1 MLSRLAVPHPETG
14 TISNPVDRCHAVS
27 DLRALARRRLPRAVF
42 DFIDG
47 AAEDEVSLRNSSAG
61 FGHYD
66 LVPRML
72 AGLESVDTGTE
83 VMGRKIDLPLIIS
96 PTGIVKLFRREGE
109 GALAAAARRAGS
121 IYTLSTGAATSIEDA
136 AAAAGP
142 AGAMWFQIYVWRDRS
157 LTGEYIRRCREAG
170 YKALCL
176 TVDVPVLGKRER
188 DFRNHFGLPLKISPQ
203 LVFDVLSHPAWFWRD
218 YLTAPRIT
226 LPNIEGS
233 NVDNDLTMMSKFI
246 DSQFDPSVS
255 WQDAAWMLEEWDGPF
270 AVKGILC
277 AEDAR
282 RAVDLGFSTIIVS
295 NHGGRQL
302 DQAPG
307 PIDVLPEI
315 VEAVDG
321 RAEVILD
328 GGVRRGTDILKAVAL
343 GAKACMTGR
352 PFLYGLAAAGPAGA
366 DRVFE
371 ILGDEIRRNMTLVGV
386 GNLAELGPQHLRQR
400 K

>member
-1 MLSRLAVPHPETG
+1 M
-14 TISNPVDRCHAVS
+14 
-27 DLRALARRRLPRAVF
+27 RRLPRAIF
-42 DFIDG
+42 DFADG
-47 AAEDEVSLRNSSAG
+47 AAEDEISLRHNSSG
-61 FGHYD
+61 FGRYD

-72 AGLESVDTGTE
+72 AGLDSVDIGTE
-83 VMGRKIDLPLIIS
+83 VMGRRIDLPLIVS
-96 PTGIVKLFRREGE
+96 PTGIVALFRREGE
-109 GALAAAARRAGS
+109 GALAAAAARAGS
-121 IYTLSTGAATSIEDA
+121 IYTLSTGASTSIEDA

-142 AGAMWFQIYVWRDRS
+142 DGTMWFQIYVWRDRS
-157 LTGEYIRRCREAG
+157 LTGEYISRCREAG

-188 DFRNHFGLPLKISPQ
+188 DFRNQFGLPLKVSPQ
-203 LVFDVLSHPAWFWRD
+203 LVFDVLRHPAWFWRD
-218 YLTAPRIT
+218 YLTAPKVSI
-226 LPNIEGS
+226 PNIENS
-233 NVDNDLTMMSKFI
+233 AVSNDLTTMSKFI

-255 WQDAAWMLEEWDGPF
+255 WDDAAWMIEEWGGPF
-270 AVKGILC
+270 AIKGVLC

-282 RAVDLGFSTIIVS
+282 RAVDLGFSAVIVS

-302 DQAPG
+302 DQAPA

-352 PFLYGLAAAGPAGA
+352 PFLFGLAGGGPAGA
-366 DRVFE
+366 DRVFQ
-371 ILGDEIRRNMTLVGV
+371 IFRDEIRRNMTLVGV
-386 GNLAELGPQHLRQR
+386 SKLAELGPQHLRVR
-400 K
+400 V